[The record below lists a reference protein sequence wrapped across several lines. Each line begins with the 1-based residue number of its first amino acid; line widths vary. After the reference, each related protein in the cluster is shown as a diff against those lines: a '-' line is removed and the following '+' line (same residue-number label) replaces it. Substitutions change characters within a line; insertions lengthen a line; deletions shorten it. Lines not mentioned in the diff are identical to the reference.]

1 MPTQPQKRKINPLAI
16 VAVILLVLAAGILFL
31 IFAPGPRMKWALTMG
46 EKYLTDCEYTQAVT
60 MFSRAIRVDDRSE
73 PAYLGRA
80 EAYIQLNQPAAAVD
94 DLTFVIDELTTDDAD
109 VYIQRAEAYTMLADT
124 EAAQADLDTA
134 ASLGADTTAAE
145 ETLAALTPEPTPEPE
160 KAFSLPVRYQ
170 DFLDAD
176 NPQTDIVAT
185 YYDNGKIRS
194 TTSQGLTINPNRQF
208 DENGHQ
214 VYSTSNFGDL
224 TTTFQLDE
232 NGNIVRSDN
241 ISTSTF
247 LGSSSETFTNTY
259 TYDDHGNMTS
269 YNTTASNPIDTEVR
283 WVYEYDDEG
292 RITHET
298 SYTQSGAVYND
309 WTYVYAADGSYT
321 ETLST
326 LQRYIEEADADI
338 ERPEATNW
346 ADDTFANIRTLQYR
360 ADGTLASLTAT
371 LRDGGSLA
379 VEATF
384 NENGDP
390 LNVITYL
397 PNGQV
402 DSTDVYTYNEKGLLT
417 QKTSTP
423 TIEVGEVVAY
433 TYTYTYE
440 YDADGNVTKRT
451 GTYSNAGISGELRE
465 IITYEV
471 RTLPANYEPYDLK
484 SFLL

>member
-1 MPTQPQKRKINPLAI
+1 MPDHPQHRKINPLAI
-16 VAVILLVLAAGILFL
+16 IAVILILLALGMLFL
-31 IFAPGPRMKWALTMG
+31 IFAPGPRMKWALSMG
-46 EKYLTDCEYTQAVT
+46 EKYLTECDYTQAVT
-60 MFSRAIRVDDRSE
+60 MFSRAIRVDARSE

-80 EAYIQLNQPAAAVD
+80 EAYIQLNQPAAAVE

-109 VYIQRAEAYTMLADT
+109 VYIQRAEAYTMQGNTD
-124 EAAQADLDTA
+124 AAQADLDTA

-214 VYSTSNFGDL
+214 VYSTSDFGDL

-247 LGSSSETFTNTY
+247 LGSSSETYTNTY

-292 RITHET
+292 RNTHET
-298 SYTQSGAVYND
+298 SYKQ
-309 WTYVYAADGSYT
+309 
-321 ETLST
+321 
-326 LQRYIEEADADI
+326 QR
-338 ERPEATNW
+338 
-346 ADDTFANIRTLQYR
+346 
-360 ADGTLASLTAT
+360 LTASAKT
-371 LRDGGSLA
+371 RMTWIGAMSARCTTARTVRWLVWWQPSRPA
-379 VEATF
+379 VLPPSMRPSTRTAT
-384 NENGDP
+384 
-390 LNVITYL
+390 
-397 PNGQV
+397 
-402 DSTDVYTYNEKGLLT
+402 
-417 QKTSTP
+417 
-423 TIEVGEVVAY
+423 
-433 TYTYTYE
+433 
-440 YDADGNVTKRT
+440 R
-451 GTYSNAGISGELRE
+451 
-465 IITYEV
+465 
-471 RTLPANYEPYDLK
+471 
-484 SFLL
+484 